1 MDNINVI
8 VRKRPLINVDKD
20 VIYVDGTSINVYEDK
35 QGVDLRK
42 IKKIHTYEFD
52 KIYSETSSNKQ
63 IYEDNI
69 YLYINS
75 LQHKKNIVCYAY
87 GQTGSGKTHTIFGDS
102 KDIGLIT
109 ITCGDML
116 ECVSDKS
123 YLKLLISSYEIYN
136 NNTYDLLNEKN
147 KVHVREG
154 YNKYI
159 HISGLKHYEI
169 TSYNDF
175 IKYMKII
182 MINRNI
188 GESSEND
195 VSSRSHAIFQ
205 LQLESLGE
213 KLGKITFID
222 LAGSERGSK
231 SICNNRFEYRE
242 NIAIN
247 KSLLALKECI
257 RSLKNKKSHI
267 PFRSSKLTTV
277 LRESFTNSTKTIM
290 IGTISPEGSN
300 ISDSVN
306 TLSYT
311 SDVKYIKK
319 LNHNENLPNIRW
331 IPSKPIEHKPF
342 KLYGRMSS
350 MKTSIRVHPKIKH
363 IKKKKSVTIN
373 EHYREFLNNIIH
385 VSNMELDVMDTE
397 KISIEYMKTIVK
409 KINHLSTVL
418 TSNIDK

>member
-1 MDNINVI
+1 MNDINVI

-20 VIYVDGTSINVYEDK
+20 VIYVDNNTIHVYEDK

-52 KIYSETSSNKQ
+52 KIYTETSSNKQ

-109 ITCGDML
+109 LTCGEML
-116 ECVSDKS
+116 DYVSDKS

-136 NNTYDLLNEKN
+136 NNTYDLLNDKN
-147 KVHVREG
+147 KVHIREG
-154 YNKYI
+154 YNKNI

-169 TSYNDF
+169 TSYDDF
-175 IKYMKII
+175 IKYIKII
-182 MINRNI
+182 MMNRNI

-195 VSSRSHAIFQ
+195 ISSRSHAIFQ
-205 LQLESLGE
+205 LQLENLGE
-213 KLGKITFID
+213 KLGKIIFID

-231 SICNNRFEYRE
+231 SICNNRHEYRE

-257 RSLKNKKSHI
+257 RSLKNKKAHI

-290 IGTISPEGSN
+290 IGTISPENAN
-300 ISDSVN
+300 IADSVN

-319 LNHNENLPNIRW
+319 LHHDTNLPHIMW
-331 IPSKPIEHKPF
+331 KPSKPIEHKPF
-342 KLYGRMSS
+342 SIYGNLSPL
-350 MKTSIRVHPKIKH
+350 KTKKHPKIKH
-363 IKKKKSVTIN
+363 IKKKKSVNID

-397 KISIEYMKTIVK
+397 KISIEHMKKIVK

-418 TSNIDK
+418 TSTIDK